1 MFDWLSEQYLNL
13 VSNYRI
19 LLENPAQCGTVDV
32 LRLFTYTLFAIFLV
46 KLAVHL
52 VIFTRLK
59 LKFSTYSQE
68 MHPHLFHVYRN
79 AAQKVNV
86 RRLPT
91 LYQFN
96 NERPLVFTIG
106 SLRPAIFIA
115 PRLVEKMPAAELEAA
130 LVHELTH
137 IKRHDNLLVWLL
149 EIFFVSIPVLI
160 VQIFAMSFVFSLE
173 NSVYAI
179 VGSLALVTVFKAFIL
194 KRILYLRELS
204 CDDLSVDAIK
214 DPLTLASSLIDVWR
228 IGNRLPQHRWQ
239 NGLMFTQTLL
249 PAAANPQNRIR
260 RLLDYR
266 RPWLKFFLG
275 KAVRVVALFLAVFS
289 LGFLW
294 RFYSVHDHQH
304 FGIAREGE
312 GASVE
317 YVCGSTGADEF
328 SAARLE
334 EPSKNKFTTV
344 MSGYARMINT
354 QNCSGIQNCFAAEI
368 QDFYPS
374 EKFELLHRAL
384 LYRFGKIQ
392 NLDHPRL
399 IQANKAVVPVHFE
412 RGILDIQITLDDQDE
427 IASLWFVPTFND
439 YSQLTSY

>member
-1 MFDWLSEQYLNL
+1 MFEWLSEQYLDL
-13 VSNYRI
+13 ISNYRI

-32 LRLFTYTLFAIFLV
+32 LRLFTYTLFAIFLA

-59 LKFSTYSQE
+59 LKFSKYSQE

-86 RRLPT
+86 HRLPL

-96 NERPLVFTIG
+96 NERPLIFTIG
-106 SLRPAIFIA
+106 SLRPAIFLA
-115 PRLVEKMPAAELEAA
+115 PRLAENMQREELEAA

-149 EIFFVSIPVLI
+149 EIFFVSIPVLVI
-160 VQIFAMSFVFSLE
+160 QVFAMSFVFSLE

-214 DPLTLASSLIDVWR
+214 DPLTLASSLINVWR
-228 IGNRLPQHRWQ
+228 IGNRLPRHRWQ
-239 NGLMFTQTLL
+239 GGLTFTQTLL
-249 PAAANPQNRIR
+249 PASASPQSRIR

-275 KAVRVVALFLAVFS
+275 KAVRIVALLLAVFS
-289 LGFLW
+289 VGFLW
-294 RFYSVHDHQH
+294 RFYSVQDHQQ
-304 FGIAREGE
+304 FDLDREGE
-312 GASVE
+312 NATVD
-317 YVCGSTGADEF
+317 YVCASSGEGEF
-328 SAARLE
+328 SAAPTDQASNNR
-334 EPSKNKFTTV
+334 FTTV
-344 MSGYARMINT
+344 MSDYARMINAQDYHGM
-354 QNCSGIQNCFAAEI
+354 QNHFAAEI
-368 QDFYPS
+368 RDSYPS
-374 EKFELLHRAL
+374 EKFELLPRAL
-384 LYRFGKIQ
+384 LYRLGKIQ
-392 NLDHPRL
+392 NLDHARL

-412 RGILDIQITLDDQDE
+412 RGILNIQVTLDDQDK
-427 IASLWFVPTFND
+427 IACLWFAPTFND
-439 YSQLTSY
+439 YSQLTSH